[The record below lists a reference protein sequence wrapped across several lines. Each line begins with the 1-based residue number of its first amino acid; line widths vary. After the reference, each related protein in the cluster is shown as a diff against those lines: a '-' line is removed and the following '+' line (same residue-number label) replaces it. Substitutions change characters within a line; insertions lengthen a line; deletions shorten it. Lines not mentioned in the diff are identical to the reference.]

1 MRTRLVLCAVLLAAG
16 CVKRITPS
24 PGEDRTTLSGVP
36 LRFGQA
42 QELPEGTT
50 IIWDF
55 GDGTP
60 PQTGAVVDH
69 AFPHGGAGVYTV
81 VETVR
86 DKDGQVR
93 TARTHVVA
101 LRRSVPTAVPADVR
115 AVLMMERPWE
125 RVQVHREVAGKLS
138 LGAFFD
144 EVARTV
150 SEAAGF
156 NALDP
161 KAAAENGFDPDEG
174 VAFFTVPQDPEA
186 LVFAVGTSDDG
197 KSLAAAKRLL
207 SSARSWSRG
216 TTGPFQL
223 SEAKLPDG
231 TAVLLG
237 QNAAGDKVAVLQRY
251 GYLYLCAPGASDPLL
266 ALRSVSLLPPD
277 KGLSADAGFLTASRQ
292 VGGGDALFYSR
303 PSDSA
308 DTRYTHELGAAAFA
322 LVDQPELLQ
331 MRLWSQLKNLQGAA
345 LKAAFTPARPPP
357 DIAARLPPHA
367 AAYLRLSAAPGALWH
382 ELTRASGADAARL
395 RDRVADAT
403 GLDVEKDLL
412 PSFTGN
418 VGIAVY
424 LDASSLIEAILGEQ
438 VGSFDKSAFLVAA
451 ELSNPDTVNAALE
464 RAMKSRPASDR
475 AQLGSASY
483 YRLGEGAQAAVKD
496 GFFFLDVGG
505 ASPQDAADEAP
516 GKKGKGKSKGKKTPR
531 QIGLAEMGPMGDV
544 LSPGTNSL
552 GRELRAAGLRGFD
565 VMGQQDLWVDFAGIA
580 KAIERAGSEQ
590 GGMAGQGARLFAERA
605 ASLRDA
611 LFETRPSKDGSGM
624 DADLWVRFLPRKSA
638 ATSR

>member
-1 MRTRLVLCAVLLAAG
+1 MRTALVFCAVLLAAG
-16 CVKRITPS
+16 CVKRVAPS
-24 PGEDRTTLSGVP
+24 PGEDRTILSGVP

-50 IIWDF
+50 ITWDF

-69 AFPHGGAGVYTV
+69 AFPHAGAGVYTV
-81 VETVR
+81 VETVH

-93 TARTHVVA
+93 SARTHVVA
-101 LRRSVPTAVPADVR
+101 LRRSVPMAVPADVR

-144 EVARTV
+144 EVAGTV

-156 NALDP
+156 DALDP
-161 KAAAENGFDPDEG
+161 RAAAANGFDPDEG

-223 SEAKLPDG
+223 TDAKLPDG
-231 TAVLLG
+231 SPVQLG
-237 QNAAGDKVAVLQRY
+237 QNAAGDKVGVLQRY
-251 GYLYLCAPGASDPLL
+251 GYLYLRTPGASDPLL
-266 ALRSVSLLPPD
+266 ALRGVSLLPPD
-277 KGLSADAGFLTASRQ
+277 KGLAADPGFLGAVRQ
-292 VGGGDALFYSR
+292 VGSGDAIFYSR
-303 PSDSA
+303 PAESA
-308 DTRYTHELGAAAFA
+308 DVRYTNELGAAAFA

-331 MRLWSQLKNLQGAA
+331 LRLWSQLKNLKAAA
-345 LKAAFTPARPPP
+345 LKAAFTPDRAPP
-357 DIAARLPPHA
+357 DIASKLPPHA
-367 AAYLRLSAAPGALWH
+367 AAYLRISAAPAALWH

-451 ELSNPDTVNAALE
+451 ELSSPDTVNAALE

-475 AQLGSASY
+475 AQFGGASY

-505 ASPQDAADEAP
+505 IAPQDVEEAP
-516 GKKGKGKSKGKKTPR
+516 SKHKGKSKTKVRHIT
-531 QIGLAEMGPMGDV
+531 IAEMGPMGEV
-544 LSPGTNSL
+544 LAPGPSSL
-552 GRELRAAGLRGFD
+552 GRELHAAGLRGFE
-565 VMGQQDLWVDFAGIA
+565 VIGQQDLWVDFAGIA
-580 KAIERAGSEQ
+580 RAIERAGSEQ
-590 GGMAGQGARLFAERA
+590 GGAAGQAAHLFAERA

-611 LFETRPSKDGSGM
+611 LFETRPSKDGGGM
-624 DADLWVRFLPRKSA
+624 DADLWVRFLTHKTAKR
-638 ATSR
+638 

>member
-16 CVKRITPS
+16 CVKRVAPS
-24 PGEDRTTLSGVP
+24 PGEDGTALSGAS

-42 QELPEGTT
+42 QELAEGTT
-50 IIWDF
+50 ITWDA
-55 GDGTP
+55 GDGPP

-69 AFPHGGAGVYTV
+69 AFPHAGAGVYTV
-81 VETVR
+81 VETVH

-93 TARTHVVA
+93 SARTHVVA
-101 LRRSVPTAVPADVR
+101 LRRSVPMAVPADVR

-277 KGLSADAGFLTASRQ
+277 KGLAADAGFLAAARQ
-292 VGGGDALFYSR
+292 VGGGDALFYSL
-303 PSDSA
+303 PSESA
-308 DTRYTHELGAAAFA
+308 DTRYTHQLGAAAFPLA
-322 LVDQPELLQ
+322 H
-331 MRLWSQLKNLQGAA
+331 
-345 LKAAFTPARPPP
+345 PP
-357 DIAARLPPHA
+357 
-367 AAYLRLSAAPGALWH
+367 
-382 ELTRASGADAARL
+382 
-395 RDRVADAT
+395 
-403 GLDVEKDLL
+403 
-412 PSFTGN
+412 
-418 VGIAVY
+418 
-424 LDASSLIEAILGEQ
+424 
-438 VGSFDKSAFLVAA
+438 
-451 ELSNPDTVNAALE
+451 
-464 RAMKSRPASDR
+464 
-475 AQLGSASY
+475 
-483 YRLGEGAQAAVKD
+483 
-496 GFFFLDVGG
+496 
-505 ASPQDAADEAP
+505 
-516 GKKGKGKSKGKKTPR
+516 
-531 QIGLAEMGPMGDV
+531 
-544 LSPGTNSL
+544 
-552 GRELRAAGLRGFD
+552 
-565 VMGQQDLWVDFAGIA
+565 
-580 KAIERAGSEQ
+580 
-590 GGMAGQGARLFAERA
+590 
-605 ASLRDA
+605 A
-611 LFETRPSKDGSGM
+611 LFPS
-624 DADLWVRFLPRKSA
+624 A
-638 ATSR
+638 